1 MLVMRQNTQNSRAAQ
16 FFSENAALKQIANL
30 VSFDDPLEYNAGLIG
45 GSFSD
50 TLTLF
55 ARKRHLLIKNYRKKT
70 HLYNKRFNH

>member
-1 MLVMRQNTQNSRAAQ
+1 MMLVMRQNTQNSRAAQ

-50 TLTLF
+50 TLTFCTEETPVDKKLQ
-55 ARKRHLLIKNYRKKT
+55 KKT